1 MKISR
6 NGQYALLS
14 VTDLALHEA
23 EGHQSIAQV
32 AERQKIDPRYLG
44 QIFFALKNAGIIAS
58 VRGKSGGYYLARPAS
73 SISAGEVVR
82 ALEGDLAP
90 TQCCVDS
97 AEAPSC
103 ESFDACLTRSLW
115 LSVSHAINSTLD
127 SMTIADIVQ
136 LYRRGGKDNNETE

>member
-14 VTDLALHEA
+14 VSDLALHDA

-73 SISAGEVVR
+73 GISAGEVVR
-82 ALEGDLAP
+82 ALEGDLVP

-97 AEAPSC
+97 ADTPSC
-103 ESFDACLTRSLW
+103 ESFDACMTRSLW
-115 LSVSHAINSTLD
+115 LTVGRAINSTLD
-127 SMTIADIVQ
+127 SMTIADIVR
-136 LYRRGGKDNNETE
+136 LYRRGGKDNNEIE

>member
-14 VTDLALHEA
+14 VADLALHEA

-73 SISAGEVVR
+73 GISAGEVVR
-82 ALEGDLAP
+82 ALEGDLVP

-97 AEAPSC
+97 ADTPSC
-103 ESFDACLTRSLW
+103 ESFDACMTRSLW
-115 LSVSHAINSTLD
+115 LTVGRAINSTLD
-127 SMTIADIVQ
+127 SMTIADIVR
-136 LYRRGGKDNNETE
+136 LYRRGGKDNNEIE